1 MFDIIY
7 GRSLNTV
14 ATVSFYQYY
23 KKYDFFK
30 TIPICQIRYI
40 LLDTYADYRDS
51 KRKYFCLAFD
61 KVYSLQPQKQNL
73 FFLYNKPLNFPRLQL
88 QCANCGDT
96 GYNLRSG
103 RKKTRIFLKIMID
116 YNHVKGNVFS
126 KRNARTFCQNM
137 HLDFFKC
144 FCKLVLKYKV

>member
-1 MFDIIY
+1 MAKNW
-7 GRSLNTV
+7 RRHLWM
-14 ATVSFYQYY
+14 A
-23 KKYDFFK
+23 
-30 TIPICQIRYI
+30 P
-40 LLDTYADYRDS
+40 YRDS
-51 KRKYFCLAFD
+51 SVSTFFHLPYLAFD
-61 KVYSLQPQKQNL
+61 KVYSLQPQKQDL
-73 FFLYNKPLNFPRLQL
+73 SFLYNKPLNFPRLQL

-137 HLDFFKC
+137 HQDFFQM
-144 FCKLVLKYKV
+144 FLQISFEMQSLLLNIPKYTFKTIRNKVFKQK